1 MFPAKVLL
9 ATDGSEEAARAARV
23 AVELSKKLD
32 APLHVVYVESLHDPY
47 PVAQATLSN
56 PENLL
61 PVREITGNKAEER
74 LDIETMKVG
83 SLGEVSGAHARIGRP
98 DAEIVRLAD
107 EIGAGL
113 IVVGSRGLGGVR
125 RALLGSTSASV
136 VRHASCPVL
145 VVRDG
150 GHESYLSGRILAAVD
165 GSPEA
170 DAAASVAAEISA
182 ATGSELHVVF
192 ALPTDPVAPFPFTRE
207 EWEMQNERA
216 RHAARQFV
224 DEKASEFEAAGITLK
239 DAHLAL
245 GEPQKEVVKLGE
257 ELEAG
262 LIVVGSRGLGG
273 LARALTGSVSEAVVR
288 HAHCPV
294 LVVRGRESALGHGS
308 DESEIGEK
316 SGPMPV
322 GG

>member
-1 MFPAKVLL
+1 MFPTRVLL
-9 ATDGSEEAARAARV
+9 ATDGSDEAARAARV
-23 AVELSKKLD
+23 AVELSEKLD
-32 APLHVVYVESLHDPY
+32 SPLHVAYVEPLHDPY
-47 PVAQATLSN
+47 PTVQATLYN

-61 PVREITGNKAEER
+61 PVREITTKKAEQG
-74 LDIETMKVG
+74 LDVETMKVG
-83 SLGEVSGAHARIGRP
+83 SLGKVSGAHARIGRP

-113 IVVGSRGLGGVR
+113 IVIGSRGLGGVR
-125 RALLGSTSASV
+125 RALIGSTSASV
-136 VRHASCPVL
+136 VRHAPCPVL

-150 GHESYLSGRILAAVD
+150 GHESHLSGRILAAVD
-165 GSPEA
+165 GSGEA
-170 DAAASVAAEISA
+170 DAAAFAAAEIST

-207 EWEMQNERA
+207 EWQTQNDRA

-224 DEKASEFEAAGITLK
+224 DEKALEFEAAGITLK
-239 DAHLAL
+239 DAHLVL
-245 GEPQKEVVKLGE
+245 GEPQKEVVRLGE
-257 ELEAG
+257 ELEAS

-294 LVVRGRESALGHGS
+294 LVVRERQPARGRGPGESG
-308 DESEIGEK
+308 IGEK
-316 SGPMPV
+316 SGTVPV